1 MITILLGVLLG
12 SACIWGLCLVRT
24 AGVRR
29 APRPAV
35 RPGAAFRP
43 APDGTCWDVCH
54 DVACGHM
61 TTKWIPT
68 PGGGRRCEH
77 AARHRG
83 AVHLTPT
90 DGAQ

>member
-12 SACIWGLCLVRT
+12 SAGIWLLCLART
-24 AGVRR
+24 VGVRHV
-29 APRPAV
+29 PRLAV
-35 RPGAAFRP
+35 RPGAAFQP
-43 APDGTCWDVCH
+43 TTPGTCWDVCH

-68 PGGGRRCEH
+68 PGGGRRCEN
-77 AARHRG
+77 AAQHRG